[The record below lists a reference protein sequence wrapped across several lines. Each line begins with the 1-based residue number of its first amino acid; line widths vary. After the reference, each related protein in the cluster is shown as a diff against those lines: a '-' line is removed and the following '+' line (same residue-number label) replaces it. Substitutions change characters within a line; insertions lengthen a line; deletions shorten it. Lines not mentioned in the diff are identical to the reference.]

1 MYIIFFNNIMT
12 YIKITTYPFAIY
24 IKTTTDKMLDYTS
37 YFQPTIICQS
47 RK

>member
-1 MYIIFFNNIMT
+1 MYIIFFNSIMT
-12 YIKITTYPFAIY
+12 YIKITVYPFVIH
-24 IKTTTDKMLDYTS
+24 IKTTIDKMLDYTS